1 MTFMT
6 ITQPPGRPVTI
17 SRDLG
22 PMGEYNSIF
31 KNRLSEVGVI
41 FATHWT
47 RSIGSSLYQ
56 RRRNVVVSE
65 IPLLLSRAPQSAVI
79 IGS

>member
-1 MTFMT
+1 MT

-31 KNRLSEVGVI
+31 KNRLSEVGLGDNDI
-41 FATHWT
+41 HDYHTAA
-47 RSIGSSLYQ
+47 
-56 RRRNVVVSE
+56 
-65 IPLLLSRAPQSAVI
+65 RAPSYHFT
-79 IGS
+79 